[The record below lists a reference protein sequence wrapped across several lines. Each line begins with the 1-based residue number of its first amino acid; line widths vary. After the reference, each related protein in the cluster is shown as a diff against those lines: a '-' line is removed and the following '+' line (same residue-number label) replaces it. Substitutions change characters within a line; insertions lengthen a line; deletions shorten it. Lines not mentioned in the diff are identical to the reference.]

1 MVFSNPVIGGDLE
14 DLNAYA
20 AQAARRHNLPALA
33 MIQPHWSG
41 LELEEK
47 IQSGG
52 FLGVKPYLSFA
63 PADIP
68 AADIRIYDFL
78 PPHQLDVLNRHG
90 WIVML
95 HIPRPGRLRDPVNL
109 AQLLEIEQRYPN
121 IKLIIAHV
129 GRAYCPEDIGE
140 AFQTLSPTRRM
151 CFDISANTNE
161 EVFRCL
167 LDAVGPRRV
176 LFGSDMPIARMRMRR
191 ICEGGRYV
199 NLVPRGLYGDV
210 SSDPQM
216 RDVDAPGAGKLSF
229 FLYEQINA
237 FRRASE
243 TAGLKADQIEDVFFN
258 NARRLLDAAA
268 KG

>member
-1 MVFSNPVIGGDLE
+1 
-14 DLNAYA
+14 
-20 AQAARRHNLPALA
+20 

-41 LELEEK
+41 LELEKK

-68 AADIRIYDFL
+68 AEDIRIYDFL
-78 PPHQLDVLNRHG
+78 PPHQLEVVNRHG

-95 HIPRPGRLRDPVNL
+95 HIPRPGRLRDPANL
-109 AQLLEIEQRYPN
+109 AQLLEIERRYPN
-121 IKLIIAHV
+121 IKLIVAHV
-129 GRAYCPEDIGE
+129 GRAYCPEDTGE

-151 CFDISANTNE
+151 CFDISANTNA
-161 EVFRCL
+161 EVFRRL
-167 LDAVGPRRV
+167 LNAVGPQRV

-191 ICEGGRYV
+191 ICEGGGYV

-210 SSDPQM
+210 SADPHM
-216 RDVDAPGAGKLSF
+216 REVDAPEAQKLSF
-229 FLYEQINA
+229 LLYEEIGA

-258 NARRLLDAAA
+258 NARRLLDAA
-268 KG
+268 KGIAD